1 MDDSACKGYTMTIPQ
16 PDLDLNDYV
25 PTDELATA
33 STMPS
38 RWYTDPQILELEKHK
53 IFWKTWQPVG
63 RVEDVARIGDFFT
76 CEVTG
81 EPIVVVRA
89 LDNTLKAYFN
99 VCQHRAAVVAHGKGN
114 RKSLQCKYHGW
125 TYDLNGKLMR
135 APEFDGV
142 KNWEAQNVCLQSV
155 KCEAWGPWVFVNLDM
170 NAAPLNEVCAPIK
183 QEIAAAGFHL
193 DQMKFVERRDYII
206 NCNWK
211 VYVDN
216 YLEGYHLPIA
226 HPGLFR
232 EIDYDQYRI
241 DTFRYYSK
249 QYAPIR
255 EVSAGEVHDRRY
267 VRTGEAEENALYY
280 WIFPNV
286 MLNVYMDNTSINI
299 ILPLGHDKTLT
310 IFEWYFQQPGTGAG
324 WQSMQ
329 DVIAF
334 SDQIQQED
342 IELCEWVQRGLGSR
356 AYERGRFSVL
366 RENGVHHFQRLVH
379 EFLTRQEHVELG

>member
-1 MDDSACKGYTMTIPQ
+1 MSQVDLSDYNPSDDLS
-16 PDLDLNDYV
+16 
-25 PTDELATA
+25 TA
-33 STMPS
+33 STMPA
-38 RWYTDPQILELEKHK
+38 RWYTDPQILEVEKEK

-63 RVEDVARIGDFFT
+63 RLDDVARVGDFFT
-76 CEVTG
+76 CEVLG
-81 EPIVVVRA
+81 EPIVVVRT
-89 LDNTLKAYFN
+89 LTNELKAYFN
-99 VCQHRAAVVAHGKGN
+99 VCQHRASVVAHGKGN

-135 APEFDGV
+135 APEFEGV
-142 KNWEAQNVCLQSV
+142 QNWKAENVCLPTV
-155 KCEAWGPWVFVNLDM
+155 RCEAWGPWVFVNLDED
-170 NAAPLNEVCAPIK
+170 AAPMSEVYAPIH
-183 QEIAAAGFHL
+183 QEIVGAGFHI
-193 DQMKFVERRDYII
+193 DQMKLVERRDYII

-232 EIDYDQYRI
+232 EIDYDQYRV

-255 EVSAGEVHDRRY
+255 EVGDGEVRDRRY
-267 VRTGEAEENALYY
+267 VRSGEAEEDALYY
-280 WIFPNV
+280 WIYPNV
-286 MLNVYMDNTSINI
+286 MLNVYLDNTSINI

-310 IFEWYFQQPGTGAG
+310 IFEWYFEQPGTGAG

-329 DVIAF
+329 DIIAF
-334 SDQIQQED
+334 SDEIQQED
-342 IELCEWVQRGLGSR
+342 IEICEWVQRGLQSR
-356 AYERGRFSVL
+356 AYERGRFSVK

-379 EFLTRQEHVELG
+379 EFLTK